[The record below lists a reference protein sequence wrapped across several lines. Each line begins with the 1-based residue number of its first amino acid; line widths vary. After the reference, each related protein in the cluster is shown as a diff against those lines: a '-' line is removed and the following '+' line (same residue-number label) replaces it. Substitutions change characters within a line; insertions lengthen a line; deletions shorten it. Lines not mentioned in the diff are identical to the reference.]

1 VLKPVAEQVLGSNCT
16 ASETLLADARCLV
29 EPALHSAVDTLAPD
43 LREVASYHF
52 GWQDLG
58 DGNGS
63 RGGGKALR
71 PALAF
76 GCARAAGGP
85 ARAAIPAAA
94 AVELVHNFS
103 LLHDDIMDGDSMRR
117 HRPTAWSVF
126 GVSRALLTGDALFV
140 LAVELVNAGAAA
152 AALRAS
158 LLELCAGQS
167 DDLAFESR
175 AEVSLQQCI
184 DMVEKKTGSLFGVA
198 CQLGA
203 LAVTGDL
210 RMATLYREFG
220 RRLGIAFQLVDD
232 ILGIWG
238 LESQTGKPVLSDLRS
253 RKKSLP
259 VVAALS
265 SSTAAGRELNI
276 LYQSGAVLDDRQLSH
291 ACDLV
296 ETAGGRTWAAAE
308 ATRQCARA
316 LEALDAA
323 GPEPRGLAD
332 LKALAEMVTTRIY

>member
-1 VLKPVAEQVLGSNCT
+1 MAREVAEQVLGSGCT
-16 ASETLLADARCLV
+16 ASETLLSDARCLV

-43 LREVASYHF
+43 LREVANYHF
-52 GWQDLG
+52 GWRGLRG
-58 DGNGS
+58 ERS
-63 RGGGKALR
+63 TGGGKALR

-85 ARAAIPAAA
+85 AQAAIPAAA

-103 LLHDDIMDGDSMRR
+103 LLHDDIMDGDAMRR

-126 GVSRALLTGDALFV
+126 GVARALLTGDALFV

-167 DDLAFESR
+167 DDLAFEGR
-175 AEVSLQQCI
+175 AEVSLPQCI

-203 LAVTGDL
+203 FAVTGDMRL
-210 RMATLYREFG
+210 ATLYREFG

-238 LESQTGKPVLSDLRS
+238 QESQTGKPVFSDLRS

-259 VVAALS
+259 VVAALTS
-265 SSTAAGRELNI
+265 DTVAGSELNT
-276 LYQSGAVLDDRQLSH
+276 LYQSGVVWDDQQLSH
-291 ACDLV
+291 ASDLV
-296 ETAGGRTWAAAE
+296 EAAGGRAWAE
-308 ATRQCARA
+308 AEAKRHCGAA
-316 LEALDAA
+316 LETLGAA
-323 GPEPRGLAD
+323 GPEPRALAD
-332 LKALAEMVTTRIY
+332 LRALAELVTTRIY

>member
-1 VLKPVAEQVLGSNCT
+1 MVRDVAKQVLGCGCMD
-16 ASETLLADARCLV
+16 SETLLSDARCLV
-29 EPALHSAVDTLAPD
+29 EPALHSAVDTLAPG
-43 LREVASYHF
+43 LREVANYHF
-52 GWQDLG
+52 GWQG
-58 DGNGS
+58 PGGGKGS

-85 ARAAIPAAA
+85 AHAAIPAAA

-175 AEVSLQQCI
+175 AEVSLPQCI

-203 LAVTGDL
+203 LAATGDL
-210 RMATLYREFG
+210 QLATLYREFG

-238 LESQTGKPVLSDLRS
+238 QESQTGKPVFSDLRS

-259 VVAALS
+259 VVAALTS
-265 SSTAAGRELNI
+265 DTVAGSELNT

-291 ACDLV
+291 ASDLV
-296 ETAGGRTWAAAE
+296 EIAGGRAWAE
-308 ATRQCARA
+308 AEAKRQCALA
-316 LEALDAA
+316 LERLVAA
-323 GPEPRGLAD
+323 GPEPHGLAD
-332 LKALAEMVTTRIY
+332 LRALAEMVPTRIY